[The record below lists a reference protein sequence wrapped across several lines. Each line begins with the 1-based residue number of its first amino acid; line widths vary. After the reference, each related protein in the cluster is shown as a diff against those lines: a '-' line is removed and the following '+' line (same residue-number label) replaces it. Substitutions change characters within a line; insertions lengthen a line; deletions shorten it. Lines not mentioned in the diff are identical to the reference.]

1 MITVPYVDED
11 PIMCSLVSRI
21 FEKTGEIVVHSSVSG
36 EEALAWAFTHHAD
49 MIVSDNGLPG
59 ISGTDLLKALV
70 AGGISAPFVV
80 LTRHVT
86 ESLKTIVKIPGVFRF
101 NGREGTEEKQIPKRL
116 RFVYWVT
123 GVRETG

>member
-21 FEKTGEIVVHSSVSG
+21 LEKTGDIVVHSSVSG

-59 ISGTDLLKALV
+59 ISGTDLLRALV
-70 AGGISAPFVV
+70 AGGISAPFVFFA
-80 LTRHVT
+80 RHVT
-86 ESLKTIVKIPGVFRF
+86 ESLKTIMKIPNVFRF
-101 NGREGTEEKQIPKRL
+101 NGKEGMEEKQILKRL

-123 GVRETG
+123 GSRETG

>member
-59 ISGTDLLKALV
+59 ISGTDLLKVLV
-70 AGGISAPFVV
+70 AGGIFAPFVV

-101 NGREGTEEKQIPKRL
+101 NSKEGTEEKQILKRL

-123 GVRETG
+123 VSRETR